1 MSGPLSQRVISHSDY
16 KGRSNQYVSILTI
29 TRLRVMKLKIPNVV
43 NCQSRQ
49 YLVVWAILSYLI
61 MFRKGVPLSTY
72 PS

>member
-1 MSGPLSQRVISHSDY
+1 MSGPLSQRVMPHSDY
-16 KGRSNQYVSILTI
+16 KGRSNQYVSIVTI
-29 TRLRVMKLKIPNVV
+29 TRIHVMKLKIPNVV

-61 MFRKGVPLSTY
+61 MIKKAVPLSTC